1 MLRVESSP
9 LDFMPT
15 LRRSL
20 TVMFK
25 EQGNEHGADQ
35 LIALLDVA
43 EQLPG
48 ATGLRSRSY
57 ELMGA
62 APGRTAVDV
71 GCGSGRSVAE
81 LTEIGVK
88 SVGVD
93 PVERMIEVARQRWP
107 REDFRIAD
115 AYELPFADATV
126 DGYRADKVFHELGEP
141 DRALDEARRILAPG
155 GRIVLVGQ
163 DWDTYVIDS
172 DDLALTRTIVR
183 ARADLVQG
191 PQTARRYRNLLLAAG
206 FTGVAVEVHTGVF
219 TGPAMLPVV
228 IGLAEGACSAGAVI
242 REQVDVWINE
252 QRTRAE
258 TDRFFLALP
267 LFVAAGTAPR

>member
-1 MLRVESSP
+1 MS
-9 LDFMPT
+9 
-15 LRRSL
+15 
-20 TVMFK
+20 K

-35 LIALLDVA
+35 LITLLDAA

-48 ATGLRSRSY
+48 ASALRSRSY
-57 ELMGA
+57 ELMGV

-71 GCGSGRSVAE
+71 GCGAGRAVAE
-81 LTEIGVK
+81 MTEVGMR

-93 PVERMIEVARQRWP
+93 PDERMIEVARQRWP
-107 REDFRIAD
+107 GADLRIAD
-115 AYELPFADATV
+115 AYKLPFADATV

-141 DRALDEARRILAPG
+141 ARALDEALRILAPG

-172 DDLALTRTIVR
+172 DDPALTRAVVS
-183 ARADLVQG
+183 ARADLVPG
-191 PQTARRYRNLLLAAG
+191 PRAARRYRNLLLEAG
-206 FTGVAVEVHTGVF
+206 FTEVAVEVHTGVF
-219 TGPAMLPVV
+219 TGPAMLPLVT
-228 IGLAEGACSAGAVI
+228 GLAEGACSAGAVS
-242 REQVDVWINE
+242 RERVDVWISE
-252 QRTRAE
+252 QRIRAE